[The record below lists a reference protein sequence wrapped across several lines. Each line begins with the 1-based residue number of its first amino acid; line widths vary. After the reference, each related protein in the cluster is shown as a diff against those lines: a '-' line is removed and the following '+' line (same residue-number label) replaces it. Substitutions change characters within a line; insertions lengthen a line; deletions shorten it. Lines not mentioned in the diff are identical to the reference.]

1 MIASVQR
8 LGYARTSVA
17 DVLALAGVSRRAFY
31 EQFRDKEHCMLATH
45 GAIVTEA
52 ARDAIAGW
60 QTECGFFDGLHSG
73 CVRLIENGRR
83 QPDRVRF
90 VLIDSVGIPG
100 ARARNFGANR
110 VFERPLHAAL
120 RAQRGCRLV
129 SSATAV
135 VGATRHVMAKQMLE
149 ESVLSSA
156 LPRELVEWLDC
167 YRVLNPSAL
176 SHRVAVPRASAS
188 LHIDGTPDALVDTA
202 FVRLTLER
210 GYANTSDAEI
220 ARVAGMSTKAF
231 HKLYDDK
238 CACLLGLRRRVID
251 LAMVAA
257 RCELASSED
266 WAEGICLGLAAILG
280 VLAAD
285 EQRARVALVEFL
297 EAGDRA
303 VAEMCRP
310 EQELA
315 ALIASGAPR
324 RRAVPP
330 LAAQFI
336 AGAFWAIAAAYSAS
350 GRLWRLRD
358 SAQTLAFTALSPY
371 LGSTAALSTLADV
384 ARHSRLT
391 STRA

>member
-1 MIASVQR
+1 
-8 LGYARTSVA
+8 
-17 DVLALAGVSRRAFY
+17 
-31 EQFRDKEHCMLATH
+31 
-45 GAIVTEA
+45 
-52 ARDAIAGW
+52 
-60 QTECGFFDGLHSG
+60 
-73 CVRLIENGRR
+73 
-83 QPDRVRF
+83 
-90 VLIDSVGIPG
+90 
-100 ARARNFGANR
+100 
-110 VFERPLHAAL
+110 
-120 RAQRGCRLV
+120 
-129 SSATAV
+129 
-135 VGATRHVMAKQMLE
+135 
-149 ESVLSSA
+149 
-156 LPRELVEWLDC
+156 
-167 YRVLNPSAL
+167 
-176 SHRVAVPRASAS
+176 
-188 LHIDGTPDALVDTA
+188 
-202 FVRLTLER
+202 
-210 GYANTSDAEI
+210 
-220 ARVAGMSTKAF
+220 
-231 HKLYDDK
+231 
-238 CACLLGLRRRVID
+238 
-251 LAMVAA
+251 
-257 RCELASSED
+257 
-266 WAEGICLGLAAILG
+266 LAAILG

-324 RRAVPP
+324 CRAVPP